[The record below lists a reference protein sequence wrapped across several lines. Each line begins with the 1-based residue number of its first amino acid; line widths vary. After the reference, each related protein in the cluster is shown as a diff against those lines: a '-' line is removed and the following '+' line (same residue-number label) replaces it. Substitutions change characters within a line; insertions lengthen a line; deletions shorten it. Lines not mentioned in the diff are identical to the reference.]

1 MKFNLK
7 TIDSAFDENTGISK
21 TIILTDIGK
30 FTGFAKLH
38 PDDKEYASRYAG
50 CRYAEIRATIKYL
63 KVKKAIARNQIKE
76 LNKLLNEIRYKIDR
90 QSIEAVIKIYKNQ
103 LDIYNKN
110 ILLLKDMLLKT
121 IQERERLLNKNS

>member
-21 TIILTDIGK
+21 TTILTDIGK
-30 FTGFAKLH
+30 FTGSAKLH

-76 LNKLLNEIRYKIDR
+76 LNKLLNEIRYKPDR
-90 QSIEAVIKIYKNQ
+90 QAIEAVIRIYKNQ

-121 IQERERLLNKNS
+121 IQERERLLNKNN